1 MSFKV
6 EIKMS
11 FADYHW
17 MDQESEKEKLLA
29 KSRNLSFYKERDTKV
44 LDWMTVVSRNLK
56 AIISNQRWSRL
67 KQTYRHKTKVGHG
80 YFGETVLEGFKNL

>member
-29 KSRNLSFYKERDTKV
+29 ISRNLSFYKKRGIQKFLTE
-44 LDWMTVVSRNLK
+44 
-56 AIISNQRWSRL
+56 
-67 KQTYRHKTKVGHG
+67 
-80 YFGETVLEGFKNL
+80 